1 MGLCKGMSRKCGSS
15 SNSLSKIPVPKDF
28 VCEPNAI
35 GKSVK
40 IALPQKK
47 TFIRLCEV
55 FVFGTG
61 LDELNIFIVINSL
74 RIYS

>member
-1 MGLCKGMSRKCGSS
+1 MGPYKGMSKKCGSS
-15 SNSLSKIPVPKDF
+15 SNSLSPTPVPKDF

-40 IALPQKK
+40 ITLALEMKYL
-47 TFIRLCEV
+47 TLCEV

-74 RIYS
+74 RIYI

>member
-1 MGLCKGMSRKCGSS
+1 MGSYKGMSRKCGSS

-40 IALPQKK
+40 ITLVLKNAYL
-47 TFIRLCEV
+47 TLCEV

-74 RIYS
+74 RIHS